1 MRVTTGAEETFRLF
15 LDVKMSNLR
24 DILEKESQLRK
35 QENFDDEERKVD
47 DRLVLGK
54 SQKVLWLILFLK
66 NKVKVLV
73 IFSPKWFIILV
84 INYSVK
90 YLTLCLEG

>member
-73 IFSPKWFIILV
+73 IFSPK
-84 INYSVK
+84 
-90 YLTLCLEG
+90 